1 MSSLTTPA
9 AELGDANDQRPALA
23 WWKWGHVA
31 NWQDKQVG
39 QTGLP
44 ITFESWSMPVWDG
57 ATTARRVRLWPN
69 PAVWDEPSRWQSI
82 GKWPVLLPWGT
93 RFRAGVGT
101 DNACIVDHGDIS
113 YEVQNLRIA
122 GPFEAIAL
130 AVRTRGAYRPGDYVC
145 DLVHVVTSGCLEEEK
160 HLAGALGKA
169 RDREGLLTA
178 EQAAN
183 GVTTALAMG
192 TFNAQFGP
200 PTMAFP
206 PRFVP
211 PATRIEHTN
220 LNQRPQWLPAGDDQ
234 RMIPRGT
241 RFRLSMTDREI
252 DDWAM
257 SRHDGTKSITAVII
271 ATGLRDYGWFD
282 SLTVSAGPY
291 LQATGVLNPAE
302 RAVWADMGLKTERD
316 FRTLLDVLF
325 TPTNIKVVRAA

>member
-1 MSSLTTPA
+1 MSSLTVPA
-9 AELGDANDQRPALA
+9 AQLGWADDQRPALA
-23 WWKWGHVA
+23 WWRWGHIA
-31 NWQDKQVG
+31 NWQGGQPG

-44 ITFESWSMPVWDG
+44 ITCEAWSMPVWDG
-57 ATTARRVRLWPN
+57 SATSRRIRVWPN
-69 PAVWDEPSRWQSI
+69 PAVWDEPSRWTSVPE
-82 GKWPVLLPWGT
+82 WPALIPWD
-93 RFRAGVGT
+93 RFKPGVGT
-101 DNACIVDHGDIS
+101 DNACIVDDG
-113 YEVQNLRIA
+113 EVSWELQNLRRPSLFDA
-122 GPFEAIAL
+122 LPLAI
-130 AVRTRGAYRPGDYVC
+130 RSRGAARPTDWVA
-145 DLVHVVTSGCLEEEK
+145 DLVHRVTSGCIEQEK
-160 HLAGALGKA
+160 HLAGALGKV

-211 PATRIEHTN
+211 PATRIEHTR
-220 LNQRPQWLPAGDDQ
+220 LDQRPQWLPAGDDQ

-241 RFRLSMTDREI
+241 RFRLAMTDREI
-252 DDWAM
+252 NEWAL
-257 SRHDGTKSITAVII
+257 RHDDTKSITAVII

-316 FRTLLDVLF
+316 FRTLLDGLF